1 MGMTKHS
8 QNFQN
13 LKKEVRD
20 KVDFFARRQSFS
32 QVDLN
37 TLGTKVS
44 CKVILLSLMDVIK
57 HSQSAQINRFA
68 ISLQYLKNEVQME
81 FLFCMQINNKVSK
94 SWHYYL

>member
-20 KVDFFARRQSFS
+20 KADFFARRQSFPK
-32 QVDLN
+32 VDLS
-37 TLGTKVS
+37 TLGTKVP

-57 HSQSAQINRFA
+57 YSQSARINRFA

-94 SWHYYL
+94 SWHYCL